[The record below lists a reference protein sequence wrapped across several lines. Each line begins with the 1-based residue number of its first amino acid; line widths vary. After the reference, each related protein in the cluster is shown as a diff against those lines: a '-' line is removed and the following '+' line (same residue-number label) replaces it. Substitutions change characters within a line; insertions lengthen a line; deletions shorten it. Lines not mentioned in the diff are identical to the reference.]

1 MYYLFWSKASK
12 FNIYN
17 RNSKENS
24 VYCHS
29 SQRNCENSK
38 MDEEDEHSS
47 SQVYYPEELETFE
60 HHLLLLVLNW
70 DMIKSH
76 CTWSASASYQRSL
89 PQPALNSSELHLD
102 YIPPLLFS
110 SQYLYTRFHI
120 VCLSLG
126 AKIFQLW
133 GRHEGLVLGIFFIL
147 LHGKFLQFDWFRVV
161 VFQLNLKYLHVKMT
175 NLLRVVV

>member
-1 MYYLFWSKASK
+1 
-12 FNIYN
+12 
-17 RNSKENS
+17 
-24 VYCHS
+24 
-29 SQRNCENSK
+29 

-47 SQVYYPEELETFE
+47 SQVYYREELETFE

-76 CTWSASASYQRSL
+76 CTSSASGSYQRSL

-102 YIPPLLFS
+102 YIPSLLFS

-126 AKIFQLW
+126 AKIFQL
-133 GRHEGLVLGIFFIL
+133 
-147 LHGKFLQFDWFRVV
+147 
-161 VFQLNLKYLHVKMT
+161 
-175 NLLRVVV
+175 